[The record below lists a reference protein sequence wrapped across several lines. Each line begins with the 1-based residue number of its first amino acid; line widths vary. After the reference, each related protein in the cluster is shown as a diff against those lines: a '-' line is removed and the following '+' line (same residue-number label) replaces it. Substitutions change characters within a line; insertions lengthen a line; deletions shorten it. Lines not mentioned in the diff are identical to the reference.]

1 MSQFHG
7 FSLDGFVLTEIDGR
21 GCQWTVEDIQGWFTG
36 GDVRTATVARS
47 QQNGDWR
54 GRGLRGGRLITLRGK
69 VFCPDATALE
79 LSSRDFASVLSSGG
93 FGEFVGYS
101 AAGTLSAQVQ
111 LDDAPL
117 FDPQSD
123 RHATWQITVGSE
135 DNLLYGPP
143 TFATTTLAA
152 SAGGTGLLYPLSYPL
167 NYGLAPGV
175 TPGALDLPN
184 AGTASYFPR
193 LRIDGAV
200 TNPVVT
206 LAETGAQIR
215 YAGTVAAGQWL
226 DIDCA
231 RRRVLLNG
239 VVSMRHKVSFV
250 GAWPTV
256 PVGGG
261 TLSWSADSYGSS
273 HQLSSWAFEGAWT

>member
-1 MSQFHG
+1 MSDWPNRVAIG
-7 FSLDGFVLTEIDGR
+7 DFVADNNTDDDFRVTAKVTGWGAPPIRLS
-21 GCQWTVEDIQGWFTG
+21 VEDK
-36 GDVRTATVARS
+36 S
-47 QQNGDWR
+47 QQD
-54 GRGLRGGRLITLRGK
+54 GGW
-69 VFCPDATALE
+69 DAAPLY
-79 LSSRDFASVLSSGG
+79 SSRVVTLEGVVDQPSHFAAMAVADALTSLSLRTLHELVIDNEAVGPRSS
-93 FGEFVGYS
+93 FVRVEVGADPEWLSPECFTY
-101 AAGTLSAQVQ
+101 TLQ
-111 LDDAPL
+111 LRAP
-117 FDPQSD
+117 DP
-123 RHATWQITVGSE
+123 
-135 DNLLYGPP
+135 LKYGPA
-143 TFATTTLAA
+143 TFGATTLAA

-167 NYGLAPGV
+167 DYGLAPGV

-206 LAETGAQIR
+206 LVETGAQIR